1 MRCFMS
7 DGTSRAIIT
16 IIFGGGSTLF
26 VTMLF
31 NSPEIGISCAVIVLA
46 VVIAARPTHHDSV

>member
-1 MRCFMS
+1 MS
-7 DGTSRAIIT
+7 DGTARAIIT
-16 IIFGGGSTLF
+16 IIFGGGLTLL

-46 VVIAARPTHHDSV
+46 VVIAARPTHHDSA